1 MRILSDRLVTR
12 WRVVECRQ
20 IGNRCRKSESPDSE
34 WAPRA
39 RHASNTPRYHSHT
52 LRPQSQ
58 HVMTTIYHRH
68 VRLRRFNKSWP
79 SSNQKILYYSST
91 RRLGQ
96 AVPTR
101 STTGDM
107 FFIAFKRRSLHKSTI
122 PHVQRA
128 AALAE
133 LSTVHTRKNERWR
146 L

>member
-20 IGNRCRKSESPDSE
+20 IGNRCRKSESTDTE

-39 RHASNTPRYHSHT
+39 RHASNTPGYHSHT
-52 LRPQSQ
+52 LWPQSQ
-58 HVMTTIYHRH
+58 HVLTTIYHRH
-68 VRLRRFNKSWP
+68 LRLRRFNKSWP
-79 SSNQKILYYSST
+79 SSNQKILYCSST

-101 STTGDM
+101 STAGYM
-107 FFIAFKRRSLHKSTI
+107 FVIAFKRRSLHKSTI

-133 LSTVHTRKNERWR
+133 LNAVHKNERWR